1 MLRTLQSSLCILGT
15 HRGAARSARFLRIF
29 PKQSAASALTKPL
42 ERIKIIA
49 AMWMSKP
56 VNRVLE
62 ELGVDQALGLS
73 AQEAAS
79 RLERHG
85 PNALTGKKPKTI
97 FRLLAEQL
105 RDWLVYVLFA
115 AVVITLFMGE
125 YADAV
130 IIVMV
135 IAINAILGVAQEVKA
150 GKAIEA
156 LQKIASPKALVKR
169 SGEVKEIDS
178 STVVP
183 GDIIILDAGRFVAAD
198 IRLVE
203 AANLKIDESGL
214 TGESVPTEK
223 DASLVFED
231 PNLPVGDRANCA
243 FMSSLVTYGRGV
255 GVVVATGMDTEVG
268 HIAKLIDSEEQT
280 QTPLE
285 RRLEDLGKLLGKAAI
300 AVCVVMFI
308 ISWLQGRDL
317 PEMFLTAVSLAVASI
332 PEGLAAIVAVVL
344 SIGVT
349 AMSKRNAIIR
359 KLPAVETLGS
369 VNIVCSDKTGTLTQN
384 IMTVSAY
391 FTAQGKVS
399 LGSGTASSGTEAQ
412 LLARSMILCSDATYE
427 NGKGSGDPTEV
438 ALLVFGDAVGVN
450 REALKQ
456 SSARMAEAAFDS
468 DRKRMSTLTKDDGR
482 LTIHCKGGLGSV
494 FEVCNQVLVDGNPE
508 TLTEVY
514 KQKYTD
520 AADEMSEQALR
531 TLAVAYRSV
540 EIAPSPAEMEK
551 DLILIGFVG
560 MIDPPRT
567 EVKGSVQLAKDAGIT
582 TVMITGDHKKTAFA
596 IARELGIADTLDQA
610 VSGRELDGI
619 SDEDLGKRV
628 EGFRVF
634 ARVSPEH
641 KVRIVRAHKSQGN
654 IVCMTGDGVNDAPS
668 LNAADI
674 GVAMGKVGTDVA
686 KNAADMVLAD
696 DNFGTIISAI
706 EQGRNIYNNIRK
718 AVLFLLTSNL
728 GEIVAMFVAIVLGWP
743 IPLLA
748 TQLLW
753 INLLTDTLPAV
764 ALGMEPGDPDVMKEK
779 PRNPREGFFAH
790 GAGLRAI
797 LGGSFIG
804 LVTIL
809 AFVYG
814 FRVHG
819 FSPFAKN
826 VPEDVIKYA
835 RTMAFMTIISCQ
847 LMYSFAFRSPTKSI
861 LQIRLLSNR
870 ALVVGVAVGLL
881 LQLAILA
888 IPFMRDAFKLQM
900 LDGWGWAVVL
910 GLGLVPLLLNEMGK
924 AILRQR
930 TKARTL

>member
-1 MLRTLQSSLCILGT
+1 
-15 HRGAARSARFLRIF
+15 
-29 PKQSAASALTKPL
+29 
-42 ERIKIIA
+42 
-49 AMWMSKP
+49 MSKP
-56 VNRVLE
+56 PNQVLE
-62 ELGVDQALGLS
+62 DLGVDQALGLS
-73 AQEAAS
+73 EQEAAS

-85 PNALTGKKPKTI
+85 PNALKGKAAKSVL
-97 FRLLAEQL
+97 RLLAGQL
-105 RDWLVYVLFA
+105 RNWLVYVLVA

-130 IIVMV
+130 IIVLV
-135 IAINAILGVAQEVKA
+135 ILVNAVLGVVQEVKA

-156 LQKIASPKALVKR
+156 LQKITSPKALVKR
-169 SGEVKEIDS
+169 GGEVKEVDS

-183 GDIIILDAGRFVAAD
+183 GDLIILDAGRFVAAD
-198 IRLVE
+198 LRLVE
-203 AANLKIDESGL
+203 SANLKIDESAL

-223 DASLVFED
+223 DASLVLED

-255 GVVVATGMDTEVG
+255 GVAVATGMDTEVG
-268 HIAKLIDSEEQT
+268 HIARLIDAEEST

-285 RRLEDLGKLLGKAAI
+285 RRLEALGKLLGKAAI
-300 AVCVVMFI
+300 AVCAVMFI

-359 KLPAVETLGS
+359 RLPAVETLGS

-384 IMTVSAY
+384 RMTVTAY
-391 FTAQGKVS
+391 FTTQGKVAMD
-399 LGSGTASSGTEAQ
+399 GGKTPAGPEAQ
-412 LLARSMILCSDATYE
+412 LIARSMILCSDATFD
-427 NGKGSGDPTEV
+427 NGQSSGDPTEI
-438 ALLVFGDAVGVN
+438 ALLVFGDAVGVD
-450 REALKQ
+450 RKALQ
-456 SSARMAEAAFDS
+456 AASARVAEAAFDS
-468 DRKRMSTLTKDDGR
+468 DRKRMSVLSKADGKLTV
-482 LTIHCKGGLGSV
+482 HCKGALGSLL
-494 FEVCNQVLVDGNPE
+494 EVCSQVVVDGNP
-508 TLTEVY
+508 TALTEAHKQQY
-514 KQKYTD
+514 KN

-531 TLAVAYRSV
+531 TLAVAYRPMESTPAV
-540 EIAPSPAEMEK
+540 ENAPAPSEMER
-551 DLILIGFVG
+551 DLILIGLVG

-582 TVMITGDHKKTAFA
+582 TVMITGDHKQTAFA
-596 IARELGIADTLDQA
+596 IARDLGIADSLDQV
-610 VSGRELDGI
+610 VSGRDLDAI
-619 SDEDLGKRV
+619 SDEELAKRV
-628 EGFRVF
+628 DVYRVF

-641 KVRIVRAHKSQGN
+641 KVRIVRAHKSRGN

-718 AVLFLLTSNL
+718 AVLFLITSNL
-728 GEIVAMFVAIVLGWP
+728 GEVIAMFVAIVLGWP
-743 IPLLA
+743 VPLLA

-764 ALGMEPGDPDVMKEK
+764 ALGMDPGDPDVMKQP
-779 PRNPREGFFAH
+779 PRNPKDGFFAH

-797 LGGSFIG
+797 LGGAFIG
-804 LVTIL
+804 IVTIV

-819 FSPFAKN
+819 FSPFGNN
-826 VPEDVIKYA
+826 VPDEVITYA
-835 RTMAFMTIISCQ
+835 RTMAFMTIICCQ
-847 LMYSFAFRSPTKSI
+847 LLYAFAFRSPTKSVV
-861 LQIRLLSNR
+861 QVGLLSNK
-870 ALVVGVAVGLL
+870 ALLAAVTLGLL
-881 LQLAILA
+881 LQLGILGL
-888 IPFMRDAFKLQM
+888 PFTRGAFRLQI
-900 LDGWGWAVVL
+900 LDGQGWVVAVVL
-910 GLGLVPLLLNEMGK
+910 GLIPLMLNELHKG
-924 AILRQR
+924 ILRR
-930 TKARTL
+930 GSARPNQ